1 VRVIGRADG
10 DGPVGHLGSYRAR
23 DGSAGAR
30 VGVDL
35 DRPHVVLI
43 VGKRGSGKSYTMGVL
58 AEELARAAG
67 VRPIL
72 GDTMA
77 TFASLAAASD
87 LAGRTVEPTV
97 PAGTLS
103 PPEWCELV
111 GVDPERPAGSLV
123 WRVARECETL
133 RGMLDAVADADAA
146 RATRRAASNHL
157 RLARSWD
164 VFRPGEPRWPADGGC
179 ARLDLAGRDRP
190 AANAV
195 VAGIAG
201 RTYDRCLADA
211 AGPLP
216 WLLLDEAHVFFD
228 GVAATALRRL
238 LTRGRD
244 PGVSLVVATQRPDA
258 LPPVA
263 ISQADLLVVHR
274 LSGRAD
280 RQALVDARPAIL
292 SEAIDDRLPTA
303 VGEALVIDDA
313 TETAHTITVR
323 ERDTPH
329 DGESPRASERTAV
342 PSRHRNR

>member
-1 VRVIGRADG
+1 VHVIGREEA

-35 DRPHVVLI
+35 ERPHVALI

-58 AEELARAAG
+58 AEELAHATG
-67 VRPIL
+67 VRPII

-77 TFASLAAASD
+77 VFGSLAAASD
-87 LAGRTVEPTV
+87 LAGRTVESTV
-97 PAGTLS
+97 SAGTLS

-111 GVDPERPAGSLV
+111 GVDPERPAGALV
-123 WRVARECETL
+123 WRVARACDTL
-133 RGMLDAVADADAA
+133 EGMLEAVDSVDASRSA
-146 RATRRAASNHL
+146 RRAARNHL
-157 RLARSWD
+157 RMVQSWN
-164 VFRPGEPRWPADGGC
+164 VFRPGEPDWPADGGC
-179 ARLDLAGRDRP
+179 ARLDLSGRDRAP
-190 AANAV
+190 ANAV

-216 WLLLDEAHVFFD
+216 WLMLDEAHVFFD

-238 LTRGRD
+238 LTRGRA
-244 PGVSLVVATQRPDA
+244 PGVSLVVATQRPGA

-274 LSGRAD
+274 LSGHTD
-280 RQALVDARPAIL
+280 RQALVDARPALL
-292 SEAIDDRLPTA
+292 SDALDDRLPTA
-303 VGEALVIDDA
+303 VGEALVVDDA

-329 DGESPRASERTAV
+329 DGESPRASERTTV
-342 PSRHRNR
+342 PPRHRNR